1 MTLRVLRINGD
12 ALLINGNRLV
22 FGVDEPV
29 TGEPTRQPG
38 GWLPV
43 IYLDRNNR
51 PVGLDELKEQVLE
64 AAPEQP
70 AVEAALEAVAEA
82 QEGRIDVAALEVM
95 AAQFKLLAGLLAQ
108 LDDALAIE
116 LQARAMEALRM
127 AEDERDVEILLMAI

>member
-1 MTLRVLRINGD
+1 MADCYVATDYWEEGYTDQDICEIGPAVE
-12 ALLINGNRLV
+12 V
-22 FGVDEPV
+22 
-29 TGEPTRQPG
+29 RQPG

-108 LDDALAIE
+108 LDDALAME

>member
-22 FGVDEPV
+22 FGTDAPV
-29 TGEPTRQPG
+29 TEDTVRQPG

-70 AVEAALEAVAEA
+70 AVEAALDAVAEA
-82 QEGRIDVAALEVM
+82 QEGRVDVAALEVM

-108 LDDALAIE
+108 LDDALAME